1 MMNLLTFA
9 PWIALAIAGVAI
21 QLLWADVQL
30 QKQKVVTEQVRY
42 QQVEEQRLQAVEVA
56 DSNKRNV
63 DRLLEISVEDNR
75 RLAQVTQSLNG
86 VNRRLDEAASDL
98 ETLKANDEE
107 SRALLDLP
115 LPDGLRRA
123 ANRSAR

>member
-123 ANRSAR
+123 ANRPSR